1 MAFWQYDNMLAVPSN
16 HPHVAPGLQCA
27 TFVGNSYQTF
37 GLATVKTYQ
46 TESNL
51 TGPNKIMIFYIIN
64 AKIHIQT
71 FDYLLLLLHNTRFH
85 ALNCVASSQVLQNN

>member
-1 MAFWQYDNMLAVPSN
+1 MYGTRKRLYS
-16 HPHVAPGLQCA
+16 QCV

-64 AKIHIQT
+64 AKICIQT
-71 FDYLLLLLHNTRFH
+71 FDYLLLLLYNTRFH
-85 ALNCVASSQVLQNN
+85 ALNCASSSQVLQNN